1 MNCALRPGEP
11 STGDGNVEVAT
22 GSPVPLEHTQKE
34 AEEGDRWGWRDLHA
48 QPCQPQEEVRIYTV
62 SKAKP

>member
-34 AEEGDRWGWRDLHA
+34 AEEGERWGRVLLEGSRDWHKKW
-48 QPCQPQEEVRIYTV
+48 T
-62 SKAKP
+62 SN